1 MLKSSILYMAN
12 NIVGLLIIYIISLI
26 STGFI
31 FSVLESTTFLNG
43 LYWAV
48 TTALSIGYGD
58 VLPTKTITKIIF
70 MVMSNVWLLLI
81 IPSIVANIII
91 TALKDVNEFT
101 DSEQEE
107 IKESLNFLTGMKK
120 FEILKSA
127 DLLSDKEKQ
136 ATGLDKLKD
145 NKL

>member
-1 MLKSSILYMAN
+1 MIKTFVLYMAN
-12 NIVGLLIIYIISLI
+12 NIRGILLIYFISLL
-26 STGFI
+26 STGYL
-31 FSVLESTTFLNG
+31 FSYLENISFLDG
-43 LYWAV
+43 IYWAV
-48 TTALSIGYGD
+48 TTALSSGYGD
-58 VLPTKTITKIIF
+58 ISPTQLPSKILFII
-70 MVMSNVWLLLI
+70 MSNVWLLLI

-120 FEILKSA
+120 FEILKSTK
-127 DLLSDKEKQ
+127 LLSDKEKQ
-136 ATGLDKLKD
+136 AIGLDKLKD

>member
-1 MLKSSILYMAN
+1 MLKSSVIYMAN
-12 NIVGLLIIYIISLI
+12 NIIGLLVIYIVSLI

-58 VLPTKTITKIIF
+58 TLPTKTSTKIIF
-70 MVMSNVWLLLI
+70 MIMSNVWLLLI

-91 TALKDVNEFT
+91 TALKDINEFT
-101 DSEQEE
+101 DVEQEE
-107 IKESLNFLTGMKK
+107 IKHNLNYLTGLKK
-120 FEILKSA
+120 YEILK
-127 DLLSDKEKQ
+127 DVKYLTDKERK
-136 ATGLDKLKD
+136 ATGLKLRK
-145 NKL
+145 

>member
-1 MLKSSILYMAN
+1 MLKSFIIYMAN
-12 NIVGLLIIYIISLI
+12 NIIGLLVIYIISLI

-58 VLPTKTITKIIF
+58 VLPTKTSTKIIF
-70 MVMSNVWLLLI
+70 MIMSNVWLLLI

-101 DSEQEE
+101 DAEQEE
-107 IKESLNFLTGMKK
+107 IKENLNFLTGMKK
-120 FEILKSA
+120 FEILKSTK
-127 DLLSDKEKQ
+127 LLSDKEKK
-136 ATGLDKLKD
+136 ATGLDKLEDK
-145 NKL
+145 KV